1 MEPKAAA
8 VPIRCKL
15 MHYGVVKRL
24 IVISNAVLA
33 QSRPTSVIPRMFYCR
48 FMTQAFGV
56 GLGIGLPV
64 TG

>member
-1 MEPKAAA
+1 MEPKAAG

-24 IVISNAVLA
+24 IVISKAILA
-33 QSRPTSVIPRMFYCR
+33 QGHPTSVIPRMFYGR

-56 GLGIGLPV
+56 GLGVGLPV